1 MVPSLPCAASGEDVE
16 VVGRSHLTDGKVL
29 VGCDGDVRIA
39 GAHCEVTCDLRH
51 KDTTGRHRETQGDIG
66 RHRKT
71 HTDPGAYRETQGDKE
86 RHGECHGKSRMMN
99 ALNATE

>member
-51 KDTTGRHRETQGDIG
+51 KDTTGRDRETQGDIG
-66 RHRKT
+66 RHR
-71 HTDPGAYRETQGDKE
+71 ET
-86 RHGECHGKSRMMN
+86 
-99 ALNATE
+99 